1 MHLNE
6 SMDPFGGN
14 DFQIVYL
21 VAMLFDDRMLSDDD
35 GEMVRVKLPEVPVVQ
50 WVLVAFGRRI

>member
-21 VAMLFDDRMLSDDD
+21 VAMLFDDRVTPDDD
-35 GEMVRVKLPEVPVVQ
+35 GEVVCVELPEVPVVQ
-50 WVLVAFGRRI
+50 WALVTFGRRI